1 MRQKDEFSE
10 SAESGAKWDAMGL
23 EEQESELRESLSH
36 FKASVDAWSEA
47 MISRPRT
54 AREVIVRRSWRVA
67 AGWTLG
73 CALLAGTI
81 SGGVYEQRQKQEQAR
96 VAAVRE
102 AEHQRQLAAE
112 RAREEE
118 DLLAK
123 VDSDISR
130 QVPDAMEPLASLMA
144 EDDSK

>member
-1 MRQKDEFSE
+1 MKQKDKYSE
-10 SAESGAKWDAMGL
+10 DVESKAKWDAMGL
-23 EEQESELRESLSH
+23 EDQESELRESLSH

-54 AREVIVRRSWRVA
+54 AREVIVRRSWRFA

-73 CALLAGTI
+73 CALLAGSI

-96 VAAVRE
+96 VAAARE

-144 EDDSK
+144 EDESK

>member
-1 MRQKDEFSE
+1 MKQKDKFSE
-10 SAESGAKWDAMGL
+10 DAESKAKWDEMGL

-36 FKASVDAWSEA
+36 FKSSVDAWSEA

-54 AREVIVRRSWRVA
+54 AREVIARRSWRVA

-73 CALLAGTI
+73 CALLAGAI

-96 VAAVRE
+96 VAAAKE
-102 AEHQRQLAAE
+102 AEQQRQLAAE

-144 EDDSK
+144 EDESK